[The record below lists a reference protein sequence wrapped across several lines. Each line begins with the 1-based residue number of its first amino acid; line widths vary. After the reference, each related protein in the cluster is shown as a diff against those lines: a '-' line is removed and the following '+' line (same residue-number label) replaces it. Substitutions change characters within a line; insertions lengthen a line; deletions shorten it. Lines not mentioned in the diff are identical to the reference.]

1 LAYAYIQIP
10 GNGTN
15 RLFSVSFPFI
25 LRAHVKVYLGYDVAT
40 GTGTELVDSTGFT
53 WLSDTQIQTTV
64 APPTYTTLTIIRK
77 TPNGTQLVTWA
88 PGSPPTPTDLNI
100 SDLQSLYAIQ
110 EQSDLYQSTVDAAIT
125 AAAMALSAA
134 NAVSAALPYQPI
146 ASVSLIPASPTT
158 GQRIEIGNTTG
169 LGSFSPVA
177 GRPAGFVGGT
187 NLKARMIYGTP
198 VAATW
203 NWVDYSP
210 LDPDG
215 RYADINFTQ
224 SGAGAVSQPVAGKLK
239 EMVTVRNFGA
249 AGNGTT
255 DDLAAFNFAANAAPD
270 RSVIVPPGNYF
281 ISAATDSA
289 YWILLPGANI
299 IGLAAADAG
308 QNGFMQDQS
317 RLTGN
322 IFAFNSKLPG
332 KHYWPTVTIGATNR
346 WFMKNWKYTSDFAPR
361 LVVSADDNLPGA
373 YFSSYVG
380 PTSGLGFAIGAMFS
394 GVSND
399 TSAGR
404 KGAWSAYCEGFRGA
418 PVDGTQA
425 GGLINFEMDIVN
437 LGDTQSVT
445 PSNVFNTGITAG
457 LWLSSGGGTSA
468 PLAGTGNDASV
479 AIGIISNPKA
489 YRRGLVVRDGAIN
502 TTGALF
508 NEIVASGLNSGWA
521 WYYPQGAG
529 GGVASYLDNYR
540 HERVFN
546 TTTSSFCVKD
556 ISRRIKS
563 DGSTGAGWE
572 VYRHLFFSARNS
584 GANEFDGAQMV
595 VRQETNFSGS
605 NARFSYTFEANNDGA
620 GRAGLAINLN
630 LEASVHPLSDNT
642 TVNGTP
648 SFRWSTVYAGTGTIA
663 TSDARLKQDISALSA
678 AEKRV
683 ALAIMPRIA
692 RYRYIDAVEKKGERA
707 RVHVG
712 VTAQEVESAFA
723 AEGLNADDYG
733 LFCWDKLS
741 DGSDRYGIRYEE
753 LTFFILA
760 AVWDILD
767 RPEFRSV

>member
-1 LAYAYIQIP
+1 
-10 GNGTN
+10 
-15 RLFSVSFPFI
+15 
-25 LRAHVKVYLGYDVAT
+25 
-40 GTGTELVDSTGFT
+40 
-53 WLSDTQIQTTV
+53 
-64 APPTYTTLTIIRK
+64 
-77 TPNGTQLVTWA
+77 
-88 PGSPPTPTDLNI
+88 
-100 SDLQSLYAIQ
+100 
-110 EQSDLYQSTVDAAIT
+110 
-125 AAAMALSAA
+125 MALSAA